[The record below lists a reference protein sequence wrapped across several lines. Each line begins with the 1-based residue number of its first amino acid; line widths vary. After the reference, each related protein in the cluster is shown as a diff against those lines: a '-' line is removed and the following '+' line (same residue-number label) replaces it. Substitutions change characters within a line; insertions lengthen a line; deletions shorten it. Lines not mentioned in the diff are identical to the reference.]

1 MIVISNKQ
9 RDDIVRYLEYLC
21 GKVNGDDL
29 RTINTKRLA
38 GTLVRKLR
46 EKKPLSD
53 YDMLPPL

>member
-21 GKVNGDDL
+21 DRVEGDDL

-38 GTLVRKLR
+38 GAIVKKLR
-46 EKKPLSD
+46 AKKPLSD